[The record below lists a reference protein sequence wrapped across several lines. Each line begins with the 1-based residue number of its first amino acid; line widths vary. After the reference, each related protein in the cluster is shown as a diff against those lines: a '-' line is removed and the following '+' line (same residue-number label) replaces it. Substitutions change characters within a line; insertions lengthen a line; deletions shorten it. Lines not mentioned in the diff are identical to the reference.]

1 MKKIVYIVHAIDTE
15 GPLYESTKAT
25 FERLESTFGI
35 KLNPTY
41 DNLQKLRNEEIKL
54 NGIENEVAKFLEPT
68 LQNYHDTWDKI
79 ESMLSKIMSKEFRFN
94 IQIHSVE
101 VGCITGFVS
110 IMLDIKK
117 ILAIEILDTTMFMI
131 GMSNS

>member
-68 LQNYHDTWDKI
+68 LQI
-79 ESMLSKIMSKEFRFN
+79 IMIHGIKLNLCCQKLCLRSLDLN
-94 IQIHSVE
+94 ILIHSVE

-131 GMSNS
+131 GMLNS